1 MTAPAGGLQEPGT
14 ASLNGASPWSV
25 LATPAWV
32 AGSPASL
39 QAVSHKGVWEGRG
52 SHLTPRCWGAAACTL
67 GLLILL
73 PEKRHRMFLGVS
85 LAAHVFITTPVLVVE
100 IVCLVYGAPLFSDS
114 EGQGICVRTVSE
126 MLP

>member
-1 MTAPAGGLQEPGT
+1 MTAPAGGLQEPGA

-73 PEKRHRMFLGVS
+73 REKRHRMFLGVS
-85 LAAHVFITTPVLVVE
+85 LAAHVFTYNP
-100 IVCLVYGAPLFSDS
+100 CPGRGDS
-114 EGQGICVRTVSE
+114 LSRLRCSSVF
-126 MLP
+126 